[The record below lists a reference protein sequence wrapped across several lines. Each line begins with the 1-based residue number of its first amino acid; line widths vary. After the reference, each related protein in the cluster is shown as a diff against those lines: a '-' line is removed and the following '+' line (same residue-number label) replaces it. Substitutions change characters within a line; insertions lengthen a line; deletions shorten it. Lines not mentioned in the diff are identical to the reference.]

1 MFTNWYRSKSH
12 RRPPSLYGNLIAYM
26 QLRLNQ
32 QPDDQKL
39 RLSLVK
45 HLEMAGRYEEAID
58 QTRHLLQH
66 HPDNLRA
73 KGMLI
78 RLRLEQR
85 LTGLRRIPA

>member
-1 MFTNWYRSKSH
+1 
-12 RRPPSLYGNLIAYM
+12 M

-39 RLSLVK
+39 ILSLVK
-45 HLEMAGRYEEAID
+45 HLEMAGRYEEAIA
-58 QTRHLLQH
+58 QTKRLLLH

-78 RLRLEQR
+78 RLKLEQR
-85 LTGLRRIPA
+85 FNGPRRIPA

>member
-1 MFTNWYRSKSH
+1 
-12 RRPPSLYGNLIAYM
+12 M

-39 RLSLVK
+39 RLTLAK
-45 HLEMAGRYEEAID
+45 HLEMAGRYEEAIAH
-58 QTRHLLQH
+58 TKRLLLQ

-78 RLRLEQR
+78 RLKLER
-85 LTGLRRIPA
+85 RFTGPRRITA